1 MKDTTADKTDKIAI
15 SPKINTTENGESPLR
30 YTAKYIY
37 GAVESYLKKGKTR

>member
-1 MKDTTADKTDKIAI
+1 MKDTTAEDCDL